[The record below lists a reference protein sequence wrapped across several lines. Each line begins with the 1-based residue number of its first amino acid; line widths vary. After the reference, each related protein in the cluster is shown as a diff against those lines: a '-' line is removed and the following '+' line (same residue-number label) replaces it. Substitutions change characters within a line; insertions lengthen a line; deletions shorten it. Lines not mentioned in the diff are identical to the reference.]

1 MKKSLAFCI
10 VMVFVLGAVSLS
22 FAADKTENP
31 LAAKEKEVWEKAC
44 TAVPPERQLNV
55 QQFKELY
62 DKVIAGE
69 EQAYL
74 IDTRT
79 HPEFY
84 AFHIPYTDH
93 VHAGHAYTIPGL
105 IKDKDAKI
113 VVWCRTHKRQ
123 CYVAEKL
130 VEYGYTNVW
139 MYSEGIVGWMKAGHE
154 VCNQF
159 TGLFRVTEYH
169 KQFTEQDKET
179 GKPMWKIRE
188 FHPY

>member
-1 MKKSLAFCI
+1 MKRL
-10 VMVFVLGAVSLS
+10 FVLALALVFSLS
-22 FAADKTENP
+22 TVSAFAEDDSKMLKEN
-31 LAAKEKEVWEKAC
+31 EKKVWEKAKSVIP
-44 TAVPPERQLNV
+44 AERQLNV
-55 QQFKELY
+55 EQFKKLY
-62 DKVIAGE
+62 DEVMAGKKN
-69 EQAYL
+69 AYL

-93 VHAGHAYTIPGL
+93 IHSGHMYTIPGK
-105 IKDKDAKI
+105 IKDKNAMI

-123 CYVAEKL
+123 AYVAEKL

-139 MYSEGIVGWMKAGHE
+139 IYNDGIVGWIQAGHE

-159 TGLFRVTEYH
+159 TGLFQVTKYH
-169 KQFTEQDKET
+169 KEFDEMDKDT
-179 GKPMWKIRE
+179 GKPKWQIRE

>member
-1 MKKSLAFCI
+1 MRKSFVFVLVFA
-10 VMVFVLGAVSLS
+10 FVLGAVSFS
-22 FAADKTENP
+22 FADDAKMLQD
-31 LAAKEKEVWEKAC
+31 KEKMVWEKA
-44 TAVPPERQLNV
+44 TKAVPADRQLTTE
-55 QQFKELY
+55 QFKKLY
-62 DKVIAGE
+62 DDVMAGKE
-69 EQAYL
+69 KAYL

-93 VHAGHAYTIPGL
+93 IHAGHMYTIPKH
-105 IKDKDAKI
+105 ITDKNAKI

-123 CYVAEKL
+123 AYVSEKL

-139 MYSEGIVGWMKAGHE
+139 TLKDGIVGWIKAGHP

-159 TGLFRVTEYH
+159 TGLFKITEYS
-169 KQFTEQDKET
+169 KEFTEMDKKT
-179 GKPMWKIRE
+179 GKPMWQIRE

>member
-1 MKKSLAFCI
+1 MKRL
-10 VMVFVLGAVSLS
+10 FVLVLALVFSLGTAS
-22 FAADKTENP
+22 AFAEDDSKMLNDN
-31 LAAKEKEVWEKAC
+31 EKKVWEKAKSVIP
-44 TAVPPERQLNV
+44 AERQLNV
-55 QQFKELY
+55 EQFKKLY
-62 DKVIAGE
+62 DEVMAGTKK
-69 EQAYL
+69 AYL

-93 VHAGHAYTIPGL
+93 IHSGHMYTIPGK
-105 IKDKDAKI
+105 IKDKNAMI

-123 CYVAEKL
+123 AYVAEKL

-139 MYSEGIVGWMKAGHE
+139 IYNDGIVGWIKAGHP

-159 TGLFRVTEYH
+159 TGLFQVTEYH
-169 KQFTEQDKET
+169 KEFTEMDKET
-179 GKPMWKIRE
+179 GKPKWQIRE

>member
-1 MKKSLAFCI
+1 MKRL
-10 VMVFVLGAVSLS
+10 FVLILALVFSLGS
-22 FAADKTENP
+22 VCAFAEDDSKMLKDN
-31 LAAKEKEVWEKAC
+31 EKKVWEKAC
-44 TAVPPERQLNV
+44 SVIPPERQLSAE
-55 QQFKELY
+55 QFKTLY
-62 DKVIAGE
+62 DDVIAGKKN
-69 EQAYL
+69 AYL

-93 VHAGHAYTIPGL
+93 IHSGHMYTIPGK
-105 IKDKDAKI
+105 IKDKNAMI

-139 MYSEGIVGWMKAGHE
+139 SLKDGIVGWIKAGYP
-154 VCNQF
+154 VCNEFAGIF
-159 TGLFRVTEYH
+159 TINEYH
-169 KQFTEQDKET
+169 KHFTETDKET
-179 GKPMWKIRE
+179 GKPKWQIRE